1 MHVLVT
7 GVGGFVG
14 SRLARHLVARGER
27 VSGTYFEAAPAIA
40 PMAGTANAPGTAGL
54 AGLAGVRAYEA
65 NLLDVRSMA
74 RVIREADPDAV
85 VHLAG
90 LSHVG
95 DSWAHMPEYFQ
106 VNVLGTENLLAAA
119 AGRRVIVA
127 SSAEVYGAVPESEQ
141 PIHERRELAPNTPYA
156 LTKAAA
162 ERLAL
167 ARGAVVTRSFNLVGR
182 GQSARFALPAF
193 ASQLAA
199 IARGEREAVLRVGN
213 LSARRD
219 FVHVDD
225 GVEAYGLLAG
235 RGEAG
240 EVYNLAS
247 GRAWS
252 IGEALERLMAIS
264 GVRAR
269 IEVDPARMRAVDLPL
284 LVGDAGR
291 LRALGWQPRRGL
303 DDALADLWA
312 EAGGGGVRASA

>member
-14 SRLARHLVARGER
+14 TRLARRLVACGER
-27 VSGTYFEAAPAIA
+27 VSGTYFEAAGGAA
-40 PMAGTANAPGTAGL
+40 SVAGL
-54 AGLAGVRAYEA
+54 AGLAGHARVTAHEA
-65 NLLDVRSMA
+65 NLLDPRSLA
-74 RVIREADPDAV
+74 RVIREADPDVV

-95 DSWAHMPEYFQ
+95 DSWTRMPEYFQ

-141 PIHERRELAPNTPYA
+141 PIGERRELAPLTPYA
-156 LTKAAA
+156 LTKAAT

-167 ARGAVVTRSFNLVGR
+167 ARGAVVTRSFNLVGP
-182 GQSARFALPAF
+182 GQSPRFALPAF

-219 FVHVDD
+219 FLHVDD
-225 GVEAYGLLAG
+225 GVEGYRVLAASG
-235 RGEAG
+235 QAG
-240 EVYNLAS
+240 EIYNLAS
-247 GRAWS
+247 GQAWS
-252 IGEALERLMAIS
+252 LGEALDRLMAIS

-269 IEVDPARMRAVDLPL
+269 IEVDAARMRAVDLPL
-284 LVGDAGR
+284 LLGNAGR

-312 EAGGGGVRASA
+312 EAGATGGGVRASA

>member
-14 SRLARHLVARGER
+14 SRLARLLLAHGER
-27 VSGTYFEAAPAIA
+27 VSGTFFEETPALSA
-40 PMAGTANAPGTAGL
+40 
-54 AGLAGVRAYEA
+54 AGVTLYEA
-65 NLLDVRSMA
+65 DVLDAAALAEAVRA
-74 RVIREADPDAV
+74 ADPDAV

-90 LSHVG
+90 LTHVG
-95 DSWAHMPEYFQ
+95 ESWNRIPEYFR

-119 AGRRVIVA
+119 AGRRVVVA

-141 PIHERRELAPNTPYA
+141 PIGEQRELAPRTPYA

-167 ARGAVVTRSFNLVGR
+167 GRGAMVARSFNLAGP
-182 GQSARFALPAF
+182 GQSPRFALPAF
-193 ASQLAA
+193 AAQLAA

-225 GVEAYGLLAG
+225 GIEAYRLLVERG
-235 RGEAG
+235 RPG

-247 GRAWS
+247 GRAFS
-252 IGEALERLMAIS
+252 LAEALDRLMAIS
-264 GVRAR
+264 QVRAR
-269 IEVDPARMRAVDLPL
+269 IEIDPARMRAVDLPL
-284 LVGDAGR
+284 LTGDAGR

-312 EAGGGGVRASA
+312 EASGGGGAVRASA

>member
-14 SRLARHLVARGER
+14 SRLARLLLAHGER
-27 VSGTYFEAAPAIA
+27 VSGTFFEETPALSA
-40 PMAGTANAPGTAGL
+40 
-54 AGLAGVRAYEA
+54 AGVTLYEA
-65 NLLDVRSMA
+65 DVLDAAVLAEAVRA
-74 RVIREADPDAV
+74 ADPDAV

-90 LSHVG
+90 LTHVG
-95 DSWAHMPEYFQ
+95 ESWNRIPEYFR

-119 AGRRVIVA
+119 AGRRVVVA

-141 PIHERRELAPNTPYA
+141 PIGEQRELAPRTPYA

-167 ARGAVVTRSFNLVGR
+167 GRGAVVARSFNLAGP
-182 GQSARFALPAF
+182 GQSPRFALPAF
-193 ASQLAA
+193 AAQLAA

-225 GVEAYGLLAG
+225 GIEAYRLLVERG
-235 RGEAG
+235 RPG

-247 GRAWS
+247 GRAFS
-252 IGEALERLMAIS
+252 LAEALDRLMAIS
-264 GVRAR
+264 QVRAR
-269 IEVDPARMRAVDLPL
+269 IEIDPARMRAVDLPL
-284 LVGDAGR
+284 LRGDAGR

-312 EAGGGGVRASA
+312 EASGGGGAVRASA